1 MSLVISTTLKS
12 GIVMLIPLTLSP
24 EEQNLLETLGNSPI
38 TRESGSTHARL
49 ARWTANGPGPV
60 ALTGG
65 EWINGVALCPTFQI
79 PVPSRIASIT
89 WSWATGKLGEW
100 EQHAQLRLM
109 LLDVDAKACWT
120 LDVTSQPAST
130 VIVPGNIGVSG
141 NSAIVLQ
148 LKAGERLGKLYSPP
162 FVRSV
167 EIAVRYRF

>member
-1 MSLVISTTLKS
+1 MALAT

-24 EEQNLLETLGNSPI
+24 EEQDVLTKLGNVPI
-38 TRESGSTHARL
+38 ERDSGTTDGRL
-49 ARWTANGPGPV
+49 AKWTANGPGPV

-65 EWINGVALCPTFQI
+65 EWINGVALCPTFQV
-79 PVPSRIASIT
+79 PAPSRIASLT
-89 WSWATGKLGEW
+89 WSWTTGKLGEW
-100 EQHAQLRLM
+100 EHHSEIRLM

-130 VIVPGNIGVSG
+130 VIVPGTIGI
-141 NSAIVLQ
+141 SANCAIALQ
-148 LKAGERLGKLYSPP
+148 LKAGDRLGKLYRPP